1 MADFAD
7 RSLGIGYVGG
17 SLVLLASLLAVLAL
31 WRFCLGSVSV
41 NRIVTRKAE
50 AFYWA
55 TILFSNTLGTALGD
69 FIADD
74 SGLGYEGAA
83 IVFAAVLAL
92 IVITYFYTGISRT
105 LLFWLA
111 FVFTRPLGAT
121 LGDLLT
127 KPLAD
132 GGLSF
137 GRITSSLVIA
147 IFIFGCI
154 LFTPKKAGDHGGEN
168 RAAKSN

>member
-1 MADFAD
+1 MPKP
-7 RSLGIGYVGG
+7 SLPKIVP
-17 SLVLLASLLAVLAL
+17 ASVVHKGVKVH
-31 WRFCLGSVSV
+31 C
-41 NRIVTRKAE
+41 
-50 AFYWA
+50 
-55 TILFSNTLGTALGD
+55 
-69 FIADD
+69 
-74 SGLGYEGAA
+74 
-83 IVFAAVLAL
+83 
-92 IVITYFYTGISRT
+92 T

-127 KPLAD
+127 KPLAH

-154 LFTPKKAGDHGGEN
+154 LFTSQRAGDHGGESGS
-168 RAAKSN
+168 AKSN